1 MPCGSSLVRSRQ
13 WGLYDFKNR
22 QVSGLFDSIFGD
34 HALVQCHSASAGLN
48 VASVRVAFSF

>member
-13 WGLYDFKNR
+13 WGFYDLKNR
-22 QVSGLFDSIFGD
+22 QVSGPFGSIFLD
-34 HALVQCHSASAGLN
+34 HALVQCISASAGLN